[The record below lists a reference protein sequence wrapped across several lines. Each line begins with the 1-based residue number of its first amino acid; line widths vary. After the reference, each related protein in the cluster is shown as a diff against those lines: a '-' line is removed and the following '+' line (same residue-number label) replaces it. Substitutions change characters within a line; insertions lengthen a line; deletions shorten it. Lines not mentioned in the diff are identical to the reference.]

1 VVVVIVVT
9 GATGNV
15 GAEVV
20 SALARAG
27 EPVRALV
34 REAGRAV
41 PDGVEPVVGDLNEP
55 GSLRAPLEGANA
67 VFLLSGYTDMPGL
80 LDEIRSAGVER
91 VVLLSGGGAAAS
103 NLDNAISRYQLASED
118 AVRASGV
125 DWTILRPYA
134 FMSNALRWLPELR
147 EGDVVRAPFA
157 EVANAVVDPYDIAA
171 VAATALRSGAHAG
184 QVYRVSGPQSLRP
197 ADQLQILADR
207 LGRELRLEPLSNEAA
222 RAEMLATTPA
232 EYVDAFFTFYVDGA
246 IDESEVLP
254 TVRDVTGVPPRT
266 FAQWVETHAGAFA

>member
-1 VVVVIVVT
+1 VLLVT
-9 GATGNV
+9 GPTGNV
-15 GAEVV
+15 GAELV

-34 REAGRAV
+34 RELGRPV
-41 PDGVEPVVGDLNEP
+41 PDGVEPVVGDLNDP
-55 GSLRAPLEGANA
+55 GSLRAALAATNA
-67 VFLLSGYTDMPGL
+67 VFLLSGYSDMPGVL
-80 LDEIRSAGVER
+80 SEIRAAGVER

-118 AVRASGV
+118 AVRTSGV

-157 EVANAVVDPYDIAA
+157 DVANAVIDPYDIAA
-171 VAATALRSGAHAG
+171 VAATALRSGEHAG
-184 QVYRVSGPQSLRP
+184 RIYRVSGPQPLRP
-197 ADQLQILADR
+197 AEQLQILASG
-207 LGRELRLEPLSNEAA
+207 LGRELRLKPLSNEAA

-254 TVRDVTGVPPRT
+254 TVQDVTGVAPRT
-266 FAQWVETHAGAFA
+266 FAQWVETHAAAFV

>member
-1 VVVVIVVT
+1 MIVVT

-15 GAEVV
+15 GAELV
-20 SALARAG
+20 STLARAG
-27 EPVRALV
+27 QGVRALV
-34 REAGRAV
+34 RESGRPV
-41 PDGVEPVVGDLNEP
+41 PDGVEPVMGDLNEP
-55 GSLRAPLEGANA
+55 ESLRPGLLGADA
-67 VFLLSGYTDMPGL
+67 VFLLSGYRDMAGL
-80 LDEIRSAGVER
+80 LAEVRTAGVER
-91 VVLLSGGGAAAS
+91 VVLLSGGGAAAT

-125 DWTILRPYA
+125 DWTIVRPYA

-157 EVANAVVDPYDIAA
+157 DVANAVIDPYDIAA
-171 VAATALRSGAHAG
+171 VAAVALTSGEHAG
-184 QVYRVSGPQSLRP
+184 RIYRVSGPQSLRP
-197 ADQLQILADR
+197 ADQLQILAER
-207 LGRELRLEPLSNEAA
+207 LGRPLRLEPLSNDAA

-254 TVRDVTGVPPRT
+254 TVQDVTGVPPRT
-266 FAQWVETHAGAFA
+266 FPEWVDAHADAFA